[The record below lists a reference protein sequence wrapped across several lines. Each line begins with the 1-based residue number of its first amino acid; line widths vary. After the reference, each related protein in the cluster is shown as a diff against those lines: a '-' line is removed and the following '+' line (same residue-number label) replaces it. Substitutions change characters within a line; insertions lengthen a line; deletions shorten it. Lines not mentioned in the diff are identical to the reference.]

1 MAVWGGLGQAATVAQ
16 LVGADVGG
24 LITMIMKA
32 AMTAQQNKKECEQLA
47 RRVFTIAELLQ
58 HLQDPE
64 VLRRPEIRR
73 PLTGLDDTLR
83 EAHELVLS
91 CQDKSAVYQLVMA
104 GRQDDR
110 FRDAQS
116 RIDSY
121 LLLFPVISHMD
132 ITRRLDRIYNI
143 LLPNDMARPSMS
155 PISMPPNPV
164 PAAQAS
170 RRTRGGHQT
179 HGREIL
185 RKENIYIMRELSILR
200 SISHQHIIR
209 VFGSCAKEKRQLL
222 PPFRKK
228 QEETL
233 LVLEYME
240 NGSLDSHLHGPPS
253 SSPVMTAWRTR
264 IEILLGVSRAIEYM
278 QSYGER
284 PVIHRDIKPAN
295 ILLDASWAPR
305 LSDFLLALTE
315 EGEVIGTLGY
325 MDPEYAMTGILNLM
339 TDIYSFGV
347 VMLEV
352 LTGKKPYFSK
362 EEWEEMEKTEECVE
376 EEKREE
382 REQEGKNTG
391 EDKEES
397 EREEEEKTTEESPP
411 EWLKLNQYDFGGHY
425 GLVSFALP
433 LIEAGKLWKV
443 LDRRPA
449 AEPTARQLEAA
460 ELVAQTAAR
469 CLRLR
474 WEERPAIS
482 EVVANL
488 EKALEL
494 ARCDG
499 NKEQNPDL
507 SAIALWDVTGHAATV
522 AQLVGADVGGLI
534 SMIMQAAMTAQQNKK
549 ECEQLARR
557 VFTIAELLQ
566 HLQDPEDKSAVYRL
580 VMAGRQAERFREV
593 QSRIDSYLLV
603 SPFISHI
610 DITRRLDRI
619 YNILLPTN
627 TPGPSTPAFPV
638 PPNPVPAAQ
647 EKRQLLPPFRK
658 KLEEILLVLEYMENG
673 SLNSHLHGPRS
684 SSPVI
689 TSWKMHIEI
698 LLGVSRAIEY
708 LQSYAE
714 RPVIHRDIKT
724 SNILLDISWAPHLTD
739 FELALTWEGPD
750 HVVDLLVQGTL
761 GYLAPECIIDGT
773 LNPTVDV
780 YSLGVV
786 MLEVLTGKKPYFSEE
801 WKEKKTEECVEEE
814 KREECDQQERKNT
827 EEDKEESEED
837 GKTTKQ
843 RWYEWLEQDG
853 IGHQSLVS
861 LALILIEAGELW
873 KFLDRRPAP
882 EPTPRQLEAAELVAQ
897 IADRCLRLQW
907 EERPAISEVVAN
919 LEKALELARCDG

>member
-16 LVGADVGG
+16 LDGADVGG

-47 RRVFTIAELLQ
+47 RRVFTIAELLH

-104 GRQDDR
+104 GRQADR
-110 FRDAQS
+110 FRDVQS

-164 PAAQAS
+164 PAAQVQIEMGSLKHSIVHMSDEKHRISPDARCLLLLLPARRGAVRRNPQAS
-170 RRTRGGHQT
+170 PPPTSHLSIRSSSSPVFYAGILHLLDREHGMRCRICNSVARCVLPWKASPANLIDRNAQRFQHIRARSGVRTLDRTLNDACGMPDLLAQDGGRRLSARSPAGMTSTRIATSLSGSVTTRRPAQTMSTNGGLEHLDSLFAANSLVYCRVYAKAFALAPRQLVKSCTVPIHVASKHLIPKSLSRSYGRRRQPNATASLELRHRTSPAAIAHFLANPSRPPHPHTTLVHSQLPIPPTSPPFAGTHRTSSAVQLPGDLLCLGQSYMAGLVVRCGQGPSAAWRKGEGPPLVAGGGGDVDRAGDDGGGEGDGQATKTVDGVRRLRMAKFVWRGT
-179 HGREIL
+179 HGVKEFTFKELATATNNFSPDRKIGLGSFSTVYMGRLPDGREVAIK
-185 RKENIYIMRELSILR
+185 RMVERSFENIYIMRELSILR

-209 VFGSCAKEKRQLL
+209 VFGSCVKEKRQLL

-253 SSPVMTAWRTR
+253 SSPVMTSWKTR

-278 QSYGER
+278 KSYGER

-325 MDPEYAMTGILNLM
+325 MDPEYAMTGNLNLM

-397 EREEEEKTTEESPP
+397 EREEEEKTEESPP

-449 AEPTARQLEAA
+449 ADPTPTQLEAA
-460 ELVAQTAAR
+460 ELVAQMTVR
-469 CLRLR
+469 CLQLQ

-482 EVVANL
+482 EIVANL

-499 NKEQNPDL
+499 
-507 SAIALWDVTGHAATV
+507 
-522 AQLVGADVGGLI
+522 
-534 SMIMQAAMTAQQNKK
+534 
-549 ECEQLARR
+549 
-557 VFTIAELLQ
+557 
-566 HLQDPEDKSAVYRL
+566 
-580 VMAGRQAERFREV
+580 
-593 QSRIDSYLLV
+593 
-603 SPFISHI
+603 
-610 DITRRLDRI
+610 
-619 YNILLPTN
+619 
-627 TPGPSTPAFPV
+627 
-638 PPNPVPAAQ
+638 
-647 EKRQLLPPFRK
+647 
-658 KLEEILLVLEYMENG
+658 
-673 SLNSHLHGPRS
+673 
-684 SSPVI
+684 
-689 TSWKMHIEI
+689 
-698 LLGVSRAIEY
+698 
-708 LQSYAE
+708 
-714 RPVIHRDIKT
+714 
-724 SNILLDISWAPHLTD
+724 
-739 FELALTWEGPD
+739 
-750 HVVDLLVQGTL
+750 
-761 GYLAPECIIDGT
+761 
-773 LNPTVDV
+773 
-780 YSLGVV
+780 
-786 MLEVLTGKKPYFSEE
+786 
-801 WKEKKTEECVEEE
+801 
-814 KREECDQQERKNT
+814 
-827 EEDKEESEED
+827 
-837 GKTTKQ
+837 
-843 RWYEWLEQDG
+843 
-853 IGHQSLVS
+853 
-861 LALILIEAGELW
+861 
-873 KFLDRRPAP
+873 
-882 EPTPRQLEAAELVAQ
+882 
-897 IADRCLRLQW
+897 
-907 EERPAISEVVAN
+907 
-919 LEKALELARCDG
+919 